1 MSPAF
6 EAADDSMSLPSMR
19 LASPERWWRAAAAL
33 VIAGTVGW
41 VLSESIHLGFRPA
54 TSPGLP
60 LSARIAVIGV
70 AFTVGVWLAILTL
83 RTHLTVS
90 DDGLADHRLFRVVRV
105 PWRLIDRCEVSR
117 PIGPWGG
124 YCVSVACHD
133 GETIDMLST
142 RAYSRVPSTRH
153 LDELH
158 RLCWTL
164 NEAVR
169 QRAQLPGGQPGHEPS

>member
-1 MSPAF
+1 
-6 EAADDSMSLPSMR
+6 MR

-158 RLCWTL
+158 RICWTL

-169 QRAQLPGGQPGHEPS
+169 QRAWLPGGQPGHEPS

>member
-133 GETIDMLST
+133 EETIDMLST

-158 RLCWTL
+158 RICWTL

-169 QRAQLPGGQPGHEPS
+169 QRAWLPGGQPGHEPS